1 MQKKWIVIVVAIFA
15 LLIAGLVYLIL
26 NVKQQEKEKA
36 ELVALAEMDKKEM
49 ENEYSQF
56 AVQYDELKR
65 SIKNDSLMARLTE
78 EENKTRNL
86 LEELKNVKANDARE
100 IARLKKELATVRAVL
115 RSYIL
120 QVDSLNRLNQ
130 ALKDENAQ
138 VREQYN
144 TATTTISTLTS
155 EKEQLGNTVA
165 IASQLDAT
173 GVNVQPL
180 NKRGKTAKKTKDIV
194 RFAVS
199 FNIAKNITAKT
210 GEKKV
215 YVRLTKPNNEVVGQ
229 KGQIAYES
237 SSIGYSAMKIIEYT
251 GEAKVVTM
259 YIDSNEF
266 LDAGTYKV
274 YIFVDGNMIG
284 SGSLTMAK

>member
-1 MQKKWIVIVVAIFA
+1 M
-15 LLIAGLVYLIL
+15 
-26 NVKQQEKEKA
+26 
-36 ELVALAEMDKKEM
+36 
-49 ENEYSQF
+49 
-56 AVQYDELKR
+56 
-65 SIKNDSLMARLTE
+65 
-78 EENKTRNL
+78 
-86 LEELKNVKANDARE
+86 
-100 IARLKKELATVRAVL
+100 
-115 RSYIL
+115 
-120 QVDSLNRLNQ
+120 
-130 ALKDENAQ
+130 
-138 VREQYN
+138 
-144 TATTTISTLTS
+144 
-155 EKEQLGNTVA
+155 
-165 IASQLDAT
+165 
-173 GVNVQPL
+173 
-180 NKRGKTAKKTKDIV
+180 

-251 GEAKVVTM
+251 GEAKAVTM